1 MADDRKPSAGKT
13 IVMIHGAFAG
23 PWCFDRFRPVF
34 EQRGWTCDAV
44 TLPAH
49 GGAPDDTSRLAV
61 LGVADYRLALAAHL
75 RSFADPPVLLGHSM
89 GAVLAQQLAASG
101 LARAMILASPAPR
114 FGILPFTDGEK
125 LAARELMGLG
135 PFWTTAIHPNFEI
148 AAANS
153 LNCIPPSMRQS
164 IFDRFGSESGRA
176 LFELFFWMFDS
187 GAATAL
193 DVDQIRCPVMC
204 FSGTEDCLIS
214 LATARATANGLQQA
228 YFWEATGHGHMLLLE
243 PQAERL
249 AERIVD
255 WIPT

>member
-1 MADDRKPSAGKT
+1 MVLSAASNDAAIK
-13 IVMIHGAFAG
+13 IAVRRIG
-23 PWCFDRFRPVF
+23 PALVF
-34 EQRGWTCDAV
+34 ERLWEETGC
-44 TLPAH
+44 
-49 GGAPDDTSRLAV
+49 LAV
-61 LGVADYRLALAAHL
+61 IEELAATRKHGFALERAVFLTVLHRLFVSGSDRAADRWREDYRIAGIDGLDLHHL
-75 RSFADPPVLLGHSM
+75 Y
-89 GAVLAQQLAASG
+89 
-101 LARAMILASPAPR
+101 RAMILASPAPR
-114 FGILPFTDGEK
+114 FGILPLTDGEK
-125 LAARELMGLG
+125 QAARELMGLG
-135 PFWTTAIHPNFEI
+135 PFWTTAIHPSFEI

-204 FSGTEDCLIS
+204 FSGTEDRLIS